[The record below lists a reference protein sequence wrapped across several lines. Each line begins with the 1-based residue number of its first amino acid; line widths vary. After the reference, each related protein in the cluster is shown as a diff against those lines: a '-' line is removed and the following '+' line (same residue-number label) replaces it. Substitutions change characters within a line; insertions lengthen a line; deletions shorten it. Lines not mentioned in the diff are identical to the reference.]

1 MALTSNI
8 TVKKA
13 DGWTL
18 AASNPAAIT
27 VKSNAPTWMTFAVA
41 IASSQPTIDF
51 VGEQHPGGTSW
62 ESQGFAGN
70 LYLKA
75 YDDAHLFGVTQ

>member
-1 MALTSNI
+1 
-8 TVKKA
+8 
-13 DGWTL
+13 
-18 AASNPAAIT
+18 
-27 VKSNAPTWMTFAVA
+27 MTFAVA
-41 IASSQPTIDF
+41 IASSPPPIDF

-62 ESQGFAGN
+62 ESQGFTGG